1 MPLNHKYA
9 RCWLKLHVLTQ
20 KSSDNALGG
29 LGQNRGCAKTLLGSD
44 PSIFLQ
50 TPWTRLPIF
59 LDVKSS
65 AT

>member
-1 MPLNHKYA
+1 MLSNHKYA

-29 LGQNRGCAKTLLGSD
+29 LGPNRGCTKTLPGFD
-44 PSIFLQ
+44 PSIFRQ
-50 TPWTRLPIF
+50 TPWTRLLIF
-59 LDVKSS
+59 LDVKFS

>member
-1 MPLNHKYA
+1 MLLNHKYA

-29 LGQNRGCAKTLLGSD
+29 LGQNRGFAKTLPESD
-44 PSIFLQ
+44 PSIFPQ

-59 LDVKSS
+59 PDMKSS